1 VHIEH
6 FTYGVV
12 TPLLAYALSVLG
24 SLAGLTATAKARGM
38 ADNGRR
44 ARWLLLAAFAIGGTG
59 IWTMHFV
66 AMMGFSVAG
75 TPVRYDIPITFA
87 SWLLAVV
94 VVAIGLFIVGF
105 GRAGAFKVLA
115 AGVLTGV
122 GVAGMHYAGMSAMR
136 TSAAVT
142 YDRDLVIASLA
153 IAVVAATVAL
163 WFTVTLRRGVAIVVA
178 ALIMGVAVSGMHYTG
193 MYALRLTSTLA
204 PKPISG
210 LLPVTLIGPIGV
222 FVLVVMLVL
231 FGSLLRRTGDNDGG
245 DQTLRIRPS
254 FPQLGP
260 QGGEPGRAPAPTAPT
275 APPVKRTSAAAM
287 VRPAQSTPPSAQPPD
302 KRP

>member
-1 VHIEH
+1 MHIEH

-12 TPLLAYALSVLG
+12 TPLLAYTLSVLG
-24 SLAGLTATAKARGM
+24 SLAGLVATAKARGM
-38 ADNGRR
+38 ADSGRR

-59 IWTMHFV
+59 IWVMHFV
-66 AMMGFSVAG
+66 AMLGFSVVG
-75 TPVRYDIPITFA
+75 TPVRYDLTITFA
-87 SWLLAVV
+87 SWLLAVI

-105 GRAGAFKVLA
+105 GRPNAFKVIA

-122 GVAGMHYAGMSAMR
+122 GVAGMHYTGMYAMR

-142 YDRDLVIASLA
+142 YDRDLVIASLV

-163 WFTVTLRRGVAIVVA
+163 WFTVTLRRGVAIFVA

-193 MYALRLTSTLA
+193 MYALRMTSKLA
-204 PKPISG
+204 PEPISG

-222 FVLVVMLVL
+222 FVLVMMLVL
-231 FGSLLRRTGDNDGG
+231 FGSLLKRTGDNDGG
-245 DQTLRIRPS
+245 DQTYPIRPS

-260 QGGEPGRAPAPTAPT
+260 QGGGPGRPPTTAAPTT
-275 APPVKRTSAAAM
+275 PPVKRTSAAAM
-287 VRPAQSTPPSAQPPD
+287 IRSAQSTPPSAQPPD